1 VKSLRTESEII
12 VNWTNGLGNPL
23 VSVCCMTYNHEF
35 YIDEAICSFLMQETT
50 FPFEI
55 LISEDFSTDNTASI
69 VRKYEKMYPNIIKPI
84 YQKENQFS
92 KGVRPNLVFNFPRA
106 KGEYI
111 AICEGDDYWI
121 NAKKLQMQ
129 VDRMREVPE
138 VDISFH
144 SSYELKGDKIGREIC
159 SHYTSDRIY
168 TISEV
173 ILGGSEFLPTAS
185 IIFKRELLERIPM
198 WLYKAPIVDY
208 FLQVLGSSNNGALYI
223 NDSMSIYRVDAINSA
238 TKIINASVAS
248 KKEWMDACII
258 SLDELNKELCCK
270 YQYEINKI
278 KSRIYFAV
286 SNFYLDHGMID
297 DFKYNMVKYYEL
309 LEKIGFKDKIYYI
322 FINFPLSLKLLRT
335 VRNFFL

>member
-1 VKSLRTESEII
+1 MNRRTEQEITQ
-12 VNWTNGLGNPL
+12 NWKGDSVKPV
-23 VSVCCMTYNHEF
+23 VSVCCTTYNHEP
-35 YIDEAICSFLMQETT
+35 YIAKAIDGFLMQETN

-55 LISEDFSTDNTASI
+55 LIRDDCSTDKTAEI
-69 VRKYEKMYPNIIKPI
+69 LKQYAGKYPQIIRPVFE
-84 YQKENQFS
+84 KENTFS
-92 KGVRPNLVFNFPRA
+92 KGVKPMPQLYKIA
-106 KGEYI
+106 QGKYI